1 MINVTGTLINLYQVC
16 KRETWLHANGI
27 RMEHTS
33 DVVTEGKL
41 VHETSY
47 PNRAARYEEVRIG
60 GSVIDFYDPKEEAPD
75 PYGALEQIHPY
86 HEKVKEWLDH
96 YFAGDPIAIS
106 FPLAPQGTAFQER
119 VWQLLREIPYGETR
133 TYGQLAQ
140 DLSCGSAQAVGQA
153 VGRNP
158 LTILVPCHRVMGKD
172 GQLTGY
178 ASGLDRK
185 RWLLHHE
192 GITWKEK

>member
-1 MINVTGTLINLYQVC
+1 MTLFLKQFYESPMGLLSI
-16 KRETWLHANGI
+16 
-27 RMEHTS
+27 
-33 DVVTEGKL
+33 VVSEEGL
-41 VHETSY
+41 VEL
-47 PNRAARYEEVRIG
+47 
-60 GSVIDFYDPKEEAPD
+60 DFYDPKEKAPD
-75 PYGALEQIHPY
+75 PYGALEQVHPY

-96 YFAGDPIAIS
+96 YFAGNPIAIS

-119 VWQLLREIPYGETR
+119 VWQLLREIPYGETK

-140 DLSCGSAQAVGQA
+140 DISCGSAQAVGQA

>member
-1 MINVTGTLINLYQVC
+1 MTLYLKQFYESPMGLLSI
-16 KRETWLHANGI
+16 
-27 RMEHTS
+27 
-33 DVVTEGKL
+33 VVSEEGL
-41 VHETSY
+41 VEL
-47 PNRAARYEEVRIG
+47 
-60 GSVIDFYDPKEEAPD
+60 DFYDPKEEAPD
-75 PYGALEQIHPY
+75 PYGALEQVHPY

-119 VWQLLREIPYGETR
+119 VWRLLREIPYGETK

-158 LTILVPCHRVMGKD
+158 LPPCD
-172 GQLTGY
+172 G
-178 ASGLDRK
+178 K
-185 RWLLHHE
+185 RWTTDGLCVW
-192 GITWKEK
+192 T

>member
-1 MINVTGTLINLYQVC
+1 M
-16 KRETWLHANGI
+16 
-27 RMEHTS
+27 
-33 DVVTEGKL
+33 
-41 VHETSY
+41 
-47 PNRAARYEEVRIG
+47 
-60 GSVIDFYDPKEEAPD
+60 
-75 PYGALEQIHPY
+75 
-86 HEKVKEWLDH
+86 KEWLDH

-119 VWQLLREIPYGETR
+119 VWQLLREIPYGETK

-192 GITWKEK
+192 GIIWKEK

>member
-1 MINVTGTLINLYQVC
+1 MTLYLKQFYESPMGLLSIIVS
-16 KRETWLHANGI
+16 K
-27 RMEHTS
+27 
-33 DVVTEGKL
+33 EGL
-41 VHETSY
+41 VEL
-47 PNRAARYEEVRIG
+47 
-60 GSVIDFYDPKEEAPD
+60 DFYDSKEEAPD
-75 PYGALEQIHPY
+75 PYGALEQFHPY

-119 VWQLLREIPYGETR
+119 VWQLLREIPYGETK

-153 VGRNP
+153 VGCNP
-158 LTILVPCHRVMGKD
+158 LTILVPCHRVMGKN
-172 GQLTGY
+172 GELTGY

-185 RWLLHHE
+185 GWLLQHE

>member
-1 MINVTGTLINLYQVC
+1 MGRWSRSIL
-16 KRETWLHANGI
+16 
-27 RMEHTS
+27 
-33 DVVTEGKL
+33 
-41 VHETSY
+41 
-47 PNRAARYEEVRIG
+47 
-60 GSVIDFYDPKEEAPD
+60 
-75 PYGALEQIHPY
+75 
-86 HEKVKEWLDH
+86 HEKVKEVVGSLFCWGANRYQLSTSTARDS
-96 YFAGDPIAIS
+96 FSRAGVA
-106 FPLAPQGTAFQER
+106 
-119 VWQLLREIPYGETR
+119 VLREIPYGETK

-185 RWLLHHE
+185 RWL
-192 GITWKEK
+192 